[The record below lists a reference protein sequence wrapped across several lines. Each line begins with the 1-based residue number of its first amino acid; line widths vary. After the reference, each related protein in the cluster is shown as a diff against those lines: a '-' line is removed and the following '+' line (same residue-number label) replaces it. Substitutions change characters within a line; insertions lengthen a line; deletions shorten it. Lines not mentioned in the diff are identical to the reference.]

1 MTKRRILL
9 LAVIGLAAAASAAPE
24 RGRDPF
30 AFRAVLDEHPRM
42 LVLALRPDF
51 WVAYDAERAAL
62 YKVWEG
68 GVHFTGAVYDWLH
81 GPQPT
86 SQGRAWLVSPWE
98 EPWELRLDGRVLP
111 ARVRW
116 RGHRVDSLG
125 VTLLYDLTADGA
137 GPIRVSEAPDER
149 RAADGAHG
157 FVRRFTTVGVPPGAE
172 LRLRT
177 QLGSLRAGEAIETDG
192 RFEDRTPTAWGAL
205 DGVLVLRS
213 NTTTDFTA
221 WLAEPGIEVASA
233 RADADLPA
241 GLALIE
247 HSDCRVC
254 HDAVRRTVGPGFGE
268 IARRYNDEPAE
279 VGRLAR
285 KLMLGGSGA
294 WGETPM
300 TPHPDLSS
308 ADAEAMVAW
317 ILAQDD
323 PPPEEREGWRRLPL
337 WMLGPLVRATTWL
350 YGDAGP
356 HGIDVER
363 LVPGV
368 HPSFDLEQ
376 IRPPGFEPRVGGLGV
391 LPDGRVAVATWD
403 ATGAVYL
410 QGPAGEVKRIAAGLL
425 EPLGLAIVD
434 GEIYVLQ
441 KHELTRLVDENGD
454 EIIDRYETVSDQWR
468 CSANFHEF
476 SFGLV
481 HQDGYFYANLATAV
495 MPGGASAPEQA
506 AGRGSVVRIS
516 ARDGSVE
523 TVARGLRAPNGIGL
537 GPGGG
542 IFITDNQGDWLPA
555 SKLLRVAP
563 GAFFGSHAI
572 DFEGVSQLPVTP
584 PIVWLPHSEVGNSPS
599 QPVAIEVGP
608 WRGQILFGDVHYGGL
623 QRVFI
628 EEVDGVLQGAAF
640 RFSQGFE
647 AGVNRLAWGPDG
659 KLYLGEIGGPGDWGQ
674 PGKLWYGLERLAYNG
689 RPTFELLALRARANG
704 IEIELTEPLGAGAV
718 APADFAVRDFRYQP
732 TPDYGGPKLD
742 ERVLAVRA
750 VEVSADRRRVFLA
763 LAGLAAGRVLNLEV
777 LGALADARGQSL
789 WSREAWYTLNRIQR
803 EGPP

>member
-1 MTKRRILL
+1 
-9 LAVIGLAAAASAAPE
+9 
-24 RGRDPF
+24 
-30 AFRAVLDEHPRM
+30 M

-51 WVAYDAERAAL
+51 WVAYDAEHAAL

-68 GVHFTGAVYDWLH
+68 GVNFTGAVYDWLH

-86 SQGRAWLVSPWE
+86 SQGRAWWVSPWE
-98 EPWELRLDGRVLP
+98 EPWEIALGGRTLP
-111 ARVRW
+111 AHVRW
-116 RGHRVDSLG
+116 RGHRLSEAG
-125 VTLLYDLTADGA
+125 VTLLYDLQADGW

-149 RAADGAHG
+149 RAADGTHG
-157 FVRRFTTVGVPPGAE
+157 FVRRFTTSGMPPGAE
-172 LRLRT
+172 LRLRV
-177 QLGSLRAGEAIETDG
+177 QLGSLRAGEAIATNG
-192 RFEDRTPTAWGAL
+192 RFEDRTPAKGGAV
-205 DGVLVLRS
+205 DGVLVLRA

-221 WLAEPGIEVASA
+221 WLAEPSIEAVPSA
-233 RADADLPA
+233 VVETDLPA
-241 GLALIE
+241 GLARIE
-247 HSDCRVC
+247 QSDCRVC
-254 HDAVRRTVGPGFGE
+254 HDAERRTVGPGFGE
-268 IARRYNDEPAE
+268 IARRYPDEPTE
-279 VGRLAR
+279 VARLAR
-285 KLMLGGSGA
+285 KVMLGGSGA

-300 TPHPDLSS
+300 TAHPDLSS
-308 ADAEAMVAW
+308 QDAEAMVGW
-317 ILAQDD
+317 ILAQDE
-323 PPPEEREGWRRLPL
+323 PPPEELEGWRRLPL
-337 WMLGPLVRATTWL
+337 WMLGPLVRAVTWL

-368 HPSFDLEQ
+368 HPSFDLEK

-391 LPDGRVAVATWD
+391 LPDGRVAIATWD

-410 QGPAGEVKRIAAGLL
+410 LGPAGGVKRIAAGLL
-425 EPLGLAIVD
+425 EPLGLSIVD

-441 KHELTRLVDENGD
+441 KHELTHLVDENGD
-454 EIIDRYETVSDQWR
+454 EIVDRYETVSDQWR

-481 HQDGYFYANLATAV
+481 HQDGYFYANLGTAV
-495 MPGGASAPEQA
+495 LPGGASAPEQA

-516 ARDGSVE
+516 AQDGSVE
-523 TVARGLRAPNGIGL
+523 VMARGLRAPNGIGL
-537 GPGGG
+537 GPGGR
-542 IFITDNQGDWLPA
+542 IYVTDNQGDWLPA
-555 SKLLRVAP
+555 SKLLPVEP

-572 DFEGVSQLPVTP
+572 DFEGVEQRLVTP

-623 QRVFI
+623 QRVFV

-659 KLYLGEIGGPGDWGQ
+659 KLYLGGIGGPGDWGQ

-689 RPTFELLALRARANG
+689 RPTFELLAVRVRANG
-704 IEIELTEPLGAGAV
+704 IEIELSEPLGAGAV

-742 ERVLAVRA
+742 ERTLAVRR
-750 VEVSADRRRVFLA
+750 VELSPDRRRIFLA
-763 LAGLAAGRVLNLEV
+763 LEGLAEGRVLHLEV
-777 LGALADARGQSL
+777 RGALADARGQAL
-789 WSREAWYTLNRIQR
+789 WSREAWYTLNRLPAR
-803 EGPP
+803 GAT